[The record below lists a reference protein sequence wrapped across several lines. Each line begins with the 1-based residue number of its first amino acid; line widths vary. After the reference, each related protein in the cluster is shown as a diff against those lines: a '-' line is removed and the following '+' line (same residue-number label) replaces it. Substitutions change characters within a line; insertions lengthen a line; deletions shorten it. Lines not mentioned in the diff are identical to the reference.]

1 MAGTLLDLAERGQRV
16 QLTLMSGAGGDSGVD
31 GVVQA
36 VGSDVAVVARTE
48 VDVTSVA
55 LACHA
60 HGVHAL
66 PLVGDVADRSFVEA
80 AVASSRA
87 DGAWTDATLS
97 FTKES

>member
-1 MAGTLLDLAERGQRV
+1 MGLAGQVAIVT
-16 QLTLMSGAGGDSGVD
+16 GAGQGIGRAVAEALAVEGVH
-31 GVVQA
+31 
-36 VGSDVAVVARTE
+36 VAVVARTE

-80 AVASSRA
+80 AVARA
-87 DGAWTDATLS
+87 NRRLPDYARVGLWLRATPA
-97 FTKES
+97 TP